1 MVTHIQEQS
10 CFYQVKGYST
20 PKRKNMNH
28 NEHTE
33 PRIYE
38 LGYHLVPTLPAE
50 KIPEA
55 SGAVR
60 GMIERISKDII
71 AEELPVFIDL
81 AYQVIKTINHKN
93 KRFDDAYFGF
103 IKFEAS
109 PEDIAKL
116 EAELKKDENVLRY
129 LVIKAFRENT
139 FVSKKFPSSNPKNRD
154 EVVASEEVVAI
165 PVIPASK
172 PKVVKTAED
181 TTVEAVAVTSDEE
194 LDKAIEKLVI

>member
-1 MVTHIQEQS
+1 
-10 CFYQVKGYST
+10 
-20 PKRKNMNH
+20 MNH

-38 LGYHLVPTLPAE
+38 LGYHLVPTLGVE
-50 KIPEA
+50 QIPKA

-71 AEELPVFIDL
+71 TEELPVFIDL

-93 KRFDDAYFGF
+93 KRFDYAYFGF

-116 EAELKKDENVLRY
+116 EEELKKDENVLRY
-129 LVIKAFRENT
+129 LVVKAFRENT

-154 EVVASEEVVAI
+154 EAVASEEVAAS
-165 PVIPASK
+165 PVIVVSK
-172 PKVVKTAED
+172 PKVANGVED
-181 TTVEAVAVTSDEE
+181 TTVKTEKVTSDEE
-194 LDKAIEKLVI
+194 LDRAIEKLVL

>member
-1 MVTHIQEQS
+1 MKVTRLIRGNPIE
-10 CFYQVKGYST
+10 
-20 PKRKNMNH
+20 NMNH

-38 LGYHLVPTLPAE
+38 LGYHLVPTLPLE
-50 KIPEA
+50 QIPKA

-60 GMIERISKDII
+60 GMIERISEDII

-81 AYQVIKTINHKN
+81 AYQVVKTINHKN

-116 EAELKKDENVLRY
+116 ENELKKDENVLRY
-129 LVIKAFRENT
+129 LVVKAFRENT
-139 FVSKKFPSSNPKNRD
+139 FVSKKFPSSNPRNRD
-154 EVVASEEVVAI
+154 EAVVSEVVETL
-165 PVIPASK
+165 PVIEVSK
-172 PKVVKTAED
+172 PEVTNKAED
-181 TTVEAVAVTSDEE
+181 TTVPVSSDEE
-194 LDKAIEKLVI
+194 LDKAIDKLVI